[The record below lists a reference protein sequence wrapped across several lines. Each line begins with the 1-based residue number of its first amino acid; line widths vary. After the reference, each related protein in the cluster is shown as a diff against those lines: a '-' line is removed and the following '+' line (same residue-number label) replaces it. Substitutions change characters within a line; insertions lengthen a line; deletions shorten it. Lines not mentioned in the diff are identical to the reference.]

1 MSPDEFDLFLT
12 YLYLFGNK
20 RVKYKLSFF
29 WVFLMYGTE
38 QKTIHVPIRH
48 INLNS
53 SFSVPVID
61 NWNNSTT
68 VLTSAYVVSNNIHPG
83 PEPTKFIVI
92 CCQTQDEEPR
102 LLIFRAATTG
112 KRMMNLHSSDVYD
125 GILHQQN
132 ELMRG
137 SQNL

>member
-29 WVFLMYGTE
+29 LGFPDDYGTDYGTE

-48 INLNS
+48 INLNLNS

-61 NWNNSTT
+61 DGTT
-68 VLTSAYVVSNNIHPG
+68 VLTSAYVVSDNIRLG
-83 PEPTKFIVI
+83 PEPTKFIDI

-112 KRMMNLHSSDVYD
+112 KRMMNLHSSDVVC
-125 GILHQQN
+125 
-132 ELMRG
+132 
-137 SQNL
+137 